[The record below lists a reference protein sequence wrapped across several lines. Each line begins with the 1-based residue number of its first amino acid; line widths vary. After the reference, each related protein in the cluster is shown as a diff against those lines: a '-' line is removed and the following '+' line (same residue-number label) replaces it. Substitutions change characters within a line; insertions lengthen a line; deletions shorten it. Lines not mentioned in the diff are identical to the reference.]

1 MTTMLGRSALSR
13 ASSKGYDDGEED
25 SQPEVSKGP
34 SNNTAHT
41 FKVYDHR
48 VPGQLH
54 FNKRD
59 MELKAGESAN
69 YDSYGESQGDAT
81 LEGALYGLFAADPIY
96 GPDTGRDDSGNVTS
110 GIGVVFDANDL
121 VSVAAVDKN
130 GEGSFLAITERPH
143 SIYNYK
149 AGKIEYTGKSYPENL
164 YVKNGYEKAQSQE
177 EKGRIYKDNKTMNG
191 DSWIGIPLIL
201 GNYYIKELTRSEGY
215 ELSITGKD
223 MEVTNA
229 SDSARSSYGE
239 TADAKTAPVGSAWIS
254 KQLYNAVTFPEGNG
268 AYGNK
273 ENLLLLETKS
283 KDATNGYNV
292 VLDGIP
298 EGADVYLNNVTL
310 KPVVIQ
316 QVDGGKY
323 VDAKEAPFY
332 LTAESD
338 SVYKRDINGYMIE
351 KPGVTASIKIPY
363 EAAGTEAEKLPTEGT
378 ATASDPAKFT
388 STFTNSDSNIK
399 YVKAELE
406 HMMRNSLH
414 METPKD
420 GDYSTVDASVYDE
433 KRTVNGKTVYGKPEM
448 VLEIDNVTTN
458 KSVIEAIL
466 NYYINEKVFTYGGLQ
481 KIEYSGEKAIVTIVV
496 GMSPQR
502 TLLYQTNSSGDIVAG
517 YLTKLNTIY
526 GRYVIRKYTGNELNA
541 AEVGNTGKY
550 IINVTPDYEV
560 GDDGIPTDKT
570 MYPSDSERYLRYTTG
585 ETLYDYWHLDDG
597 TNVGHAPV
605 TRKVWEPNYK
615 EVIVHEENVSTSK
628 IMKVGSLE
636 EVVDRVGSTYYY
648 YDNVAKQYIIHVG
661 SKDMDL
667 TGVKSGNFTI
677 ALNNGKTVVTGDD
690 ISKIG
695 SNNVWGYTAG
705 GSISNAEYVIRISG
719 AGAGVSTSSEFD
731 TNKTFIKNQHLI
743 CNGYHN
749 LLEDANTRETPT
761 PVLER
766 IIGQQIKVTKTID
779 EKTYDNTNSYAE
791 VHDDWFTR
799 TFGGRLGRDTVL
811 RRWATS
817 ALRFT

>member
-481 KIEYSGEKAIVTIVV
+481 KK
-496 GMSPQR
+496 
-502 TLLYQTNSSGDIVAG
+502 
-517 YLTKLNTIY
+517 
-526 GRYVIRKYTGNELNA
+526 
-541 AEVGNTGKY
+541 
-550 IINVTPDYEV
+550 
-560 GDDGIPTDKT
+560 
-570 MYPSDSERYLRYTTG
+570 
-585 ETLYDYWHLDDG
+585 
-597 TNVGHAPV
+597 
-605 TRKVWEPNYK
+605 
-615 EVIVHEENVSTSK
+615 
-628 IMKVGSLE
+628 
-636 EVVDRVGSTYYY
+636 
-648 YDNVAKQYIIHVG
+648 
-661 SKDMDL
+661 
-667 TGVKSGNFTI
+667 
-677 ALNNGKTVVTGDD
+677 
-690 ISKIG
+690 
-695 SNNVWGYTAG
+695 
-705 GSISNAEYVIRISG
+705 
-719 AGAGVSTSSEFD
+719 
-731 TNKTFIKNQHLI
+731 
-743 CNGYHN
+743 
-749 LLEDANTRETPT
+749 
-761 PVLER
+761 
-766 IIGQQIKVTKTID
+766 
-779 EKTYDNTNSYAE
+779 
-791 VHDDWFTR
+791 
-799 TFGGRLGRDTVL
+799 
-811 RRWATS
+811 
-817 ALRFT
+817 